1 MNYREYKPCDP
12 LAAYIE
18 CFWTYTAPPSPDVDS
33 QPVNYCVPLGTA
45 ELIIHMEEQPS
56 HILNLHGE
64 GWGKSYNA
72 FFTGLFDYTDLWKA
86 SPGSTLFGVRM
97 RPEALELFFDIPVSI
112 LYNQVTDADAVL
124 PVKQKRW
131 LQRFFEKRDVATLIV
146 RMESFFLGRLH
157 AMTPDHNAVAEGCRL
172 IRKSQEPLSVE
183 ALSEQ
188 LCISRRQLERNF
200 KQSIGISPKNYQ
212 QIIRF
217 RRLYQYI
224 RSAGGKPIKWAGL
237 SYPLGYSDQAHM
249 VRDCKKFSSLTPL
262 RLAAPDTGL
271 FQSLEASV
279 TARYAYERVTSY

>member
-1 MNYREYKPCDP
+1 MNYREYRPT
-12 LAAYIE
+12 AALLPYIE
-18 CFWTYTAPPSPDVDS
+18 CFWTYGAPATSDLES
-33 QPVNYCVPLGTA
+33 QPVNYCVPLGTT
-45 ELIIHMEEQPS
+45 ELIIHLEEKPS

-97 RPEALELFFDIPVSI
+97 KPEAVELFFGLPAAK
-112 LYNQVTDADAVL
+112 LFNQVTDADAIL
-124 PVKQKRW
+124 PVTQKQW
-131 LQRFFEKRDVATLIV
+131 LRRFYEHRDAAALI
-146 RMESFFLGRLH
+146 RDMEPFFLGK
-157 AMTPDHNAVAEGCRL
+157 VADAGNERNYVVEGCRL
-172 IRKSQEPLSVE
+172 IRKQEGVSIEDLS
-183 ALSEQ
+183 AQ
-188 LCISRRQLERNF
+188 LYISRRQLERNF

-262 RLAAPDTGL
+262 RLAAPDNGV
-271 FQSLEASV
+271 FQSLEASAAAKPALIV
-279 TARYAYERVTSY
+279 R